1 MLMKRAVLLAGAVLV
16 AGLVGSG
23 CTDNSGNGN
32 PGVGGSSAGAAG
44 TTGSAGTTGAAGTMG
59 SGGTGGSSANFMAVP
74 PCTTEGDYM
83 SGSTITFP
91 AGAADFSYS
100 PKCLKVSA
108 GATVM
113 FSGDFTVH
121 PLEPST
127 HRGTLTGNPITG
139 TGTGTTKS
147 FDFPTPGYYAYFC
160 SVHGPSDGAAGM
172 VGVIWVQ

>member
-1 MLMKRAVLLAGAVLV
+1 MAVAPCNAESTY
-16 AGLVGSG
+16 A
-23 CTDNSGNGN
+23 T
-32 PGVGGSSAGAAG
+32 G
-44 TTGSAGTTGAAGTMG
+44 TTIA
-59 SGGTGGSSANFMAVP
+59 
-74 PCTTEGDYM
+74 
-83 SGSTITFP
+83 FP

-108 GATVM
+108 GTTVT

-127 HRGTLTGNPITG
+127 HRGALTGSPITSTGSG
-139 TGTGTTKS
+139 TSKS
-147 FDFPTPGYYAYFC
+147 FDFLTPGFYAYYC